1 MFGKKGSMQTRRE
14 TFVKLHDISKE
25 FELLIS
31 KANKDKF
38 KTYLID
44 VNEKI
49 KFSILNDKKLNEKA
63 VKKMFK
69 MLHEIHSLLN
79 HELWY
84 SKKIKKKLHL
94 VDEMVNQL
102 IT

>member
-1 MFGKKGSMQTRRE
+1 MFGKKGSMETRRD
-14 TFVKLHDISKE
+14 TFVKLHDISKQ

-38 KTYLID
+38 KVYLSD
-44 VNEKI
+44 LNEKI
-49 KFSILNDKKLNEKA
+49 KFSIVNDKKLNEKA
-63 VKKMFK
+63 VKKMIK
-69 MLHEIHSLLN
+69 MLHEIHNLLN

-84 SKKIKKKLHL
+84 SKKIKKKLKL

-102 IT
+102 IA